1 MKKITTFLLMTIFIT
16 ACQKNR
22 PDENTGTVQEE
33 FQSKPPSPPPTANAN
48 PAIAYRG
55 LKDVSK
61 IMVPAICVMDING
74 ANQTAV
80 YTNYTKQGNNI
91 TSVNTP
97 DFPTWSP
104 NGQQLCFVLNK
115 QDLYT
120 LDISLVNGLPV
131 GSNHVKIADG
141 AASGGKYGKGVWRPG
156 ANQIAAVWSSGT
168 GPTSIRLIPSSGGA
182 ATTIYTSLS
191 GYTINHRVYGSD
203 ETHITINQDGT
214 RLAFFEQQV
223 STGTMILKVLNLSDN
238 SIEKNIDLSQFWA
251 ITGIDWS
258 NTQSS
263 IIAVTAE
270 PDRCTGATAT
280 HKLYT
285 IDVDAST
292 PAPVLIKVDVSDC
305 SWSPDDSRIAVSSF
319 SGGGAG
325 NGCNFRQYNGGTAI
339 ITLSNN
345 TQSYLFGSG
354 YNPDWKRLQQ

>member
-1 MKKITTFLLMTIFIT
+1 MTLFFACKKTEL
-16 ACQKNR
+16 
-22 PDENTGTVQEE
+22 TVQQNEIP
-33 FQSKPPSPPPTANAN
+33 STALNKKPTPPPANAN

-61 IMVPAICVMDING
+61 IMVPAICVMDVNG

-131 GSNHVKIADG
+131 GSSHVKIADG

-156 ANQIAAVWSSGT
+156 ANQIAAVWSGT

-182 ATTIYTSLS
+182 ATTIYTSSS

-203 ETHITINQDGT
+203 ETHITINQNGT

-223 STGTMILKVLNLSDN
+223 STGTMVLKVLNLSDN

-292 PAPVLIKVDVSDC
+292 PTPVLIKVDVSDC
-305 SWSPDDSRIAVSSF
+305 SWSPDDLRIAVSSF
-319 SGGGAG
+319 SGAGAG

-354 YNPDWKRLQQ
+354 YNPDWKQMQQ